1 VGPGWDAG
9 GSALRDALAL
19 AGEWDP
25 DGTPA
30 AQAALEWMGWEGDGP
45 LWLRRYDVQLFV
57 WYTLPRKFL
66 TALEHKQEAA
76 AALARTLERLGD
88 RAATYAEVCRS
99 PETDQL
105 LHAWDADDPA
115 AWKRFRELLDQSG
128 IEPPD
133 TDFLAWGQVMG
144 FEEARVRE
152 QVATVLEEAIE
163 DGRLSPGSAGFRR
176 RQAEAAR
183 AALHE
188 PWDGGDDFSRLD
200 AVRAER
206 LERWLVRGHTR
217 GSDERRAII
226 ARVADVIAADAP
238 SVEPEAA
245 RAALAPAL
253 WLLERAADGIALT
266 QTGALNRALVRE
278 VVERWPAWW
287 HTELFGQPN
296 REDEVT
302 PIHELHGLLRRLRLV
317 RRAGRQVVVTARGPP
332 PRRPAGAA
340 RGARA
345 GAARRRELSRRLR
358 RTRGRADAGRR
369 RRGLRR
375 RPRRDDPT
383 RDRRRGLAIGWRVS
397 RRAGRRVGGRR
408 VPAPGGGDRDHVP
421 RRARLASFARSVP
434 ADRPGALSADR
445 RAARSCVCSG
455 HGPLLR
461 HASSLVSRGDVAARR
476 RDRRAARWLP
486 RSGRG

>member
-1 VGPGWDAG
+1 MPVEV
-9 GSALRDALAL
+9 SERALRDALAL
-19 AGEWDP
+19 AGEWDS

-30 AQAALEWMGWEGDGP
+30 AEAALEWMGWEGDGP
-45 LWLRRYDVQLFV
+45 LRLRRYDVQLFV

-66 TALEHKQEAA
+66 ASLEHKREAA
-76 AALARTLERLGD
+76 SALARTLDRLGD

-99 PETDQL
+99 PETDEL
-105 LHAWDADDPA
+105 LRAWEAEDPA
-115 AWKRFRELLDQSG
+115 AWRRFRELLDRSG

-133 TDFLAWGQVMG
+133 SDLLTWGQVMG
-144 FEEARVRE
+144 LEEARVRE

-163 DGRLSPGSAGFRR
+163 DGRLSPDSAGFRR
-176 RQAEAAR
+176 RQAEVAR

-188 PWDGGDDFSRLD
+188 PWDGGDGFSRLD

-238 SVEPEAA
+238 SVDPEAA

-278 VVERWPAWW
+278 VVERWPARW

-302 PIHELHGLLRRLRLV
+302 PLHELHGLLRRLRLV
-317 RRAGRQVVVTARGPP
+317 RRAGRRVVVTARGHRLQEDPP
-332 PRRPAGAA
+332 ALLEALAQELLAGESFRAACAELAVALMLDGVVADYGDALAETIQPAIAAEGWQSDGESPGVRDVGWAVAEFLRPAEAIGILSRE
-340 RGARA
+340 RGSRPSRDPFVLTDPGRSALIAGLRARA
-345 GAARRRELSRRLR
+345 FA
-358 RTRGRADAGRR
+358 
-369 RRGLRR
+369 
-375 RPRRDDPT
+375 
-383 RDRRRGLAIGWRVS
+383 
-397 RRAGRRVGGRR
+397 
-408 VPAPGGGDRDHVP
+408 PAT
-421 RRARLASFARSVP
+421 
-434 ADRPGALSADR
+434 
-445 RAARSCVCSG
+445 
-455 HGPLLR
+455 GPY
-461 HASSLVSRGDVAARR
+461 
-476 RDRRAARWLP
+476 
-486 RSGRG
+486 